1 LAQALLAQLWFAGS
15 IRRAFTMAGKF
26 RSTCLG
32 QVLVSGCLLLTLT
45 SIHMVWHNESWGPA
59 FVRPPCRG
67 NLPRVVRHDASQREA
82 IPALDSRNLQVE
94 HEFEVTKERLNMLC
108 LSFLQQVGNVE
119 EMIEAGACHQEAD
132 GSIDIEG
139 FTKLIQKLELE
150 ITQEETKYLFNEMD
164 SDADGSIDPKEL
176 RATIRNS
183 GAITA
188 MYSEGLQSAGLTVLP
203 ALVTAAL
210 FTYFQGVSSG
220 IDFLT
225 GYVVEDSL
233 SVDNIF
239 VFLTLFKYFKV
250 PPSLQTYCLNLGIVG
265 AVILRAFFIFAG
277 LAAVKAFEPLLL
289 VFSALLLYSS
299 YTVLFSSDEESEDE
313 GGDVPE
319 VVQNILD
326 QLPTTN
332 KFVGDKLTVQSSDG
346 RVLVT
351 PLALCIIA
359 VELSDILFAVDSV
372 PAVFAVTND
381 PLIVYTSNILA
392 ILGLRSIYQVL
403 AIAVSDLVYLEKAV
417 AVILGFVGF
426 KLGAGVAGV
435 EIASTTSLAFIVGV
449 LFVGVVASLQM
460 QDAQDTEEEEF
471 TRRRKKPIEKAFDN
485 FSQMWSAVWKQG

>member
-1 LAQALLAQLWFAGS
+1 
-15 IRRAFTMAGKF
+15 
-26 RSTCLG
+26 
-32 QVLVSGCLLLTLT
+32 
-45 SIHMVWHNESWGPA
+45 
-59 FVRPPCRG
+59 
-67 NLPRVVRHDASQREA
+67 
-82 IPALDSRNLQVE
+82 
-94 HEFEVTKERLNMLC
+94 
-108 LSFLQQVGNVE
+108 
-119 EMIEAGACHQEAD
+119 
-132 GSIDIEG
+132 
-139 FTKLIQKLELE
+139 
-150 ITQEETKYLFNEMD
+150 
-164 SDADGSIDPKEL
+164 
-176 RATIRNS
+176 
-183 GAITA
+183 
-188 MYSEGLQSAGLTVLP
+188 
-203 ALVTAAL
+203 
-210 FTYFQGVSSG
+210 
-220 IDFLT
+220 
-225 GYVVEDSL
+225 VVEDSL

-485 FSQMWSAVWKQG
+485 FSQMWSTVWKQG

>member
-1 LAQALLAQLWFAGS
+1 
-15 IRRAFTMAGKF
+15 
-26 RSTCLG
+26 
-32 QVLVSGCLLLTLT
+32 
-45 SIHMVWHNESWGPA
+45 
-59 FVRPPCRG
+59 
-67 NLPRVVRHDASQREA
+67 
-82 IPALDSRNLQVE
+82 
-94 HEFEVTKERLNMLC
+94 
-108 LSFLQQVGNVE
+108 
-119 EMIEAGACHQEAD
+119 
-132 GSIDIEG
+132 
-139 FTKLIQKLELE
+139 
-150 ITQEETKYLFNEMD
+150 MD

-319 VVQNILD
+319 VVQNMLD

-359 VELSDILFAVDSV
+359 IELSDILFAVDSI

-485 FSQMWSAVWKQG
+485 FSQMWSTVWKQG